1 MRRRVFALLATLG
14 SLAACAGPGT
24 VGRPPLSPGFQS
36 FPSGQGGA
44 IGRVA
49 ILLPLTGQNAGLG
62 QDLLKAAQ
70 LALGDNGPALDP
82 RDTGS
87 TPESAANAARA
98 AVAARDEIIIGP
110 LTSAETAAAAAVANG
125 TPMLAFTSDLTQA
138 RPGVW
143 TMGITAD
150 QQVRHLVEAT
160 QAQGKSHFAA
170 ALPDNPFGTAL
181 ADALTRAATD
191 AGNAPPAIRRY
202 AGGFANANAA
212 LRDLSDY
219 ANRRG
224 GLDARIKEARA
235 GGDADGRREA
245 ADIAREPV
253 APAPFD
259 ALLITDPGL
268 GPLLPGY
275 DIAPPDVRVL
285 GPTIWARDASNLG
298 ALAGAWYAAPDPALR
313 GPFEQTFSAKYGH
326 NPPALADLAFDA
338 ASIARVLMV
347 QGGSLTRPEGFA
359 GVDGVFAL
367 MPDGRV
373 RRSLAIFEIG
383 TAGPHIVVPAASAL
397 QPSSS

>member
-14 SLAACAGPGT
+14 SVTACAVPGP
-24 VGRPPLSPGFQS
+24 VGHAPFSSGFQPV
-36 FPSGQGGA
+36 PSGQGSPVR
-44 IGRVA
+44 RVA
-49 ILLPLTGQNAGLG
+49 ILLPLTGQNAGIG

-82 RDTGS
+82 QDTAS
-87 TPESAANAARA
+87 TPEGAANAARA
-98 AVAARDEIIIGP
+98 AVAAHDDIILGP
-110 LTSAETAAAAAVANG
+110 LTNTETGAAAAAVDG
-125 TPMLAFTSDLTQA
+125 TPMLAFTSDATKA

-143 TMGITAD
+143 IMGITAD
-150 QQVRHLVEAT
+150 QQVRHLVEAG
-160 QAQGKSHFAA
+160 QAEGKSRFAA
-170 ALPDNPFGTAL
+170 VLLDNPFGAAL
-181 ADALTRAATD
+181 ADALTRAVTD
-191 AGNAPPAIRRY
+191 AGGPPPAIRRY

-224 GLDARIKEARA
+224 GIDVRVKAARA
-235 GGDADGRREA
+235 RGDADGRREA
-245 ADIAREPV
+245 AEIAREPV
-253 APAPFD
+253 GPAPFD

-275 DIAPPDVRVL
+275 DIAPPAVRVL
-285 GPTIWARDASNLG
+285 GPTTWARDVANLG

-313 GPFEQTFSAKYGH
+313 GPFEQAFSAKFGH
-326 NPPALADLAFDA
+326 NPPAQADAAFDA
-338 ASIARVLMV
+338 ASIARVLLS
-347 QGGSLTRPEGFA
+347 QGGSLTRPQGFA

-367 MPDGRV
+367 TPDGRV

-383 TAGPHIVVPAASAL
+383 ADGAHIVIPAASVL